1 MPKRIF
7 RRACYQPPNISKA
20 TLIASFNEGSGTREY
35 LEGLDDENWDIL
47 SFDPETRDVC
57 IVLSSTTGSRIH
69 TMSFTLPVISN
80 SWRK

>member
-20 TLIASFNEGSGTREY
+20 TLKASFAGTKTGDY
-35 LEGLDDENWDIL
+35 LNSLDEENWDVL
-47 SFDPETRDVC
+47 SFDSESRQAC
-57 IVLSSTTGSRIH
+57 IMLTATSGSQIH
-69 TMSFTLPVISN
+69 TMTFTLPVISN